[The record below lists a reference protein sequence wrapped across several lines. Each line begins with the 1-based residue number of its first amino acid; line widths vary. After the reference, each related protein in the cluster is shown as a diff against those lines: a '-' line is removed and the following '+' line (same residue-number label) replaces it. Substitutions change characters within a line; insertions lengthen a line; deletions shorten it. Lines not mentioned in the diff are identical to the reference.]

1 MNNPDQ
7 LKLFFSLFLGHLPT
21 LIICAV
27 AVISLLS
34 AGGSLKGSGW
44 ALSGFGLAL
53 ILCFVMPIGQ
63 VFLQQWVFQSG
74 EQVSRMWA
82 FTAFGI
88 VGSVLHAVIYVFLL
102 TALLAG
108 RTKP

>member
-7 LKLFFSLFLGHLPT
+7 LKQFFSLFLMSLPT
-21 LIICAV
+21 LIVCAV
-27 AVISLLS
+27 AGVAILA
-34 AGGSLKGSGW
+34 AGGSLKGSLW
-44 ALSGFGLAL
+44 ALIGFGLAL